1 MSDFVQIVRQKVAEN
16 PSVMLMNLAVELG
29 RPEAELVA
37 ALPEEMRKQGRKDAF
52 EAIWN
57 AMTEWERSTFLAV
70 NCGCVVE
77 VEGKLPK
84 GKFGHGMF
92 NLDHGENA
100 LGGPLLVNKLES
112 VWFVSKPF
120 FNKESHSVQF
130 FDGKGDMM
138 FAVYLGRDEK
148 REIIPAIKE
157 SFLRMREEFA
167 I

>member
-70 NCGCVVE
+70 N
-77 VEGKLPK
+77 
-84 GKFGHGMF
+84 
-92 NLDHGENA
+92 
-100 LGGPLLVNKLES
+100 
-112 VWFVSKPF
+112 
-120 FNKESHSVQF
+120 
-130 FDGKGDMM
+130 
-138 FAVYLGRDEK
+138 
-148 REIIPAIKE
+148 
-157 SFLRMREEFA
+157 
-167 I
+167 